1 MQLDIFADS
10 REVMLRNDVL
20 DALQRREAAAA
31 AAAWDA
37 LHREFADDETAITLA
52 VLIEALA
59 PAECALPDPAAVRAS
74 RLHMTEQVAPAAL
87 RVFGD
92 SAAVAWLAPLW
103 SRLAER
109 AAGQPFRAGHGE
121 DHAAALWLRAGDWPA
136 AAQAV
141 ARVESWRRIPAP
153 LGWMAEARYRLEG
166 LDAIWAMLA
175 ELAWLSPGRFDD
187 LRRRLADPLLDRLH
201 ARFEASYEGEGR
213 TSDLAWFPAW
223 ALTETP
229 ALAPLLGQAQP
240 SQQAAPEQA
249 MRLLLDLL
257 ALERQGRHRDLVER
271 RKDLRGLNPALFAA
285 YIRTR

>member
-31 AAAWDA
+31 RAAWDL
-37 LHREFADDETAITLA
+37 LHREFADAETAIPLA

-59 PAECALPDPAAVRAS
+59 PAEGALPNPAAVRAS
-74 RLHMTEQVAPAAL
+74 RLQLTEQVAPAAL

-92 SAAVAWLAPLW
+92 SAAAAWLGPLW

-109 AAGQPFRAGHGE
+109 AAGLPFRAGHSE

-166 LDAIWAMLA
+166 LDATWAMLA
-175 ELAWLSPGRFDD
+175 ELAWLSPGRFDE
-187 LRRRLADPLLDRLH
+187 LRRCLADPLLDRLH

-213 TSDLAWFPAW
+213 TADLAWFPAW
-223 ALTETP
+223 TLTETP
-229 ALAPLLGQAQP
+229 ALAPLLGQAQA

-249 MRLLLDLL
+249 MRLLLNLL

-271 RKDLRGLNPALFAA
+271 RKDLRDLNPALFAA